1 MFGALLELVTGS
13 PWTYAAILAVAALDV
28 AVPLVPSEATV
39 ISAGVL
45 AGTGD
50 LNIFLVVAAGAAGAF
65 AGDSGAYGLGRVLGP
80 RLDARIAARPKAAR
94 RRAWAER
101 TLERHGGGVILVA
114 RFVPGGRSAATLTA
128 GLVRMRR
135 ARFLGFAAA
144 AGLAWASFAGLLGY
158 VGGRTFEDHPH
169 VALALAFGAAAAL
182 VVAVEGLRRW
192 RRWRTG
198 DDAGSSTPGPA

>member
-1 MFGALLELVTGS
+1 VLGTLLELVSAS

-28 AVPLVPSEATV
+28 VLPIVPSEATV

-65 AGDSGAYGLGRVLGP
+65 AGDSGAYGLGRLLGP
-80 RLDARIAARPKAAR
+80 RVEARIAARPKAAGW
-94 RRAWAER
+94 RAWAER
-101 TLERHGGGVILVA
+101 TLERHGGGVIVLA

-128 GLVRMRR
+128 GLVRMPP
-135 ARFLGFAAA
+135 ARFLLFAAA

-158 VGGRTFEDHPH
+158 AGGRTFEDHPH
-169 VALALAFGAAAAL
+169 GALVVAFGAAAAL
-182 VVAVEGLRRW
+182 VALVEGVRRW

-198 DDAGSSTPGPA
+198 DDAGSSTRDGA